1 MTETNYK
8 QDYVVTWT
16 NEAHS
21 DETQEGFTK
30 ESLEGWDGE
39 TDIDRIKNG
48 YDDFNRDALQEYKR
62 KIIKIEE
69 ITRKTILQVFPK

>member
-16 NEAHS
+16 TEVHG

-30 ESLEGWDGE
+30 ESLERWDGE
-39 TDIDRIKNG
+39 TDIDRIKDL
-48 YDDFNRDALQEYKR
+48 YDDFNEGTPQQEYKR

-69 ITRKTILQVFPK
+69 ITRKTI